1 MRGLTLCHGAFEKK
15 RRNEQANHEA
25 FKNQKGAE
33 HTLCAF
39 SET

>member
-25 FKNQKGAE
+25 FKNQKAQSIRS
-33 HTLCAF
+33 AP
-39 SET
+39 